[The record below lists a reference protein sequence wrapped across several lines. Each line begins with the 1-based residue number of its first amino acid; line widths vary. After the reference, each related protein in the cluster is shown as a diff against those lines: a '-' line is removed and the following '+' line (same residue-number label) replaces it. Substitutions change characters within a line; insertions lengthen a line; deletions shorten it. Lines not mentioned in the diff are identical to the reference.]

1 MSFFSKLK
9 SRVVYL
15 FKFDTGVNLSDEWK
29 IDPEYK
35 KKINLDLANFLLDQA
50 EKALKNTTETAD
62 KITTR
67 AFTLLLI
74 LIPIVSTITG
84 LLLASVKDSVKT
96 HSLDIGFFTVLI
108 LVGGF
113 IIYQLIKLIY
123 PRDFMGVGRQP
134 NETVVSDMF
143 NNDLDETKRLLAFKF
158 NELKNCQ
165 HKISYNRQQNEKR
178 ILVLTKILS
187 LIAISAAL
195 ALTVYLILYLSV
207 YQWL

>member
-1 MSFFSKLK
+1 MYIFSKLK
-9 SRVVYL
+9 DCIVYL
-15 FKFDTGVNLSDEWK
+15 FKFDINVNLSEEWK
-29 IDPEYK
+29 INAEYK

-74 LIPIVSTITG
+74 LIPILSTIIG
-84 LLLASVKDSVKT
+84 LLIASIKVSAKT
-96 HSLDIGFFTVLI
+96 NRLDIGFFTVLI
-108 LVGGF
+108 LVGGG
-113 IIYQLIKLIY
+113 IIYQLLKLIY

-134 NETVVSDMF
+134 NEIIVSDML
-143 NNDLDETKRLLAFKF
+143 NNELDETKRLLAFKF

-178 ILVLTKILS
+178 ILALTKILS
-187 LIAISAAL
+187 LIVISAAL
-195 ALTVYLILYLSV
+195 ALTVYLILYLLAV
-207 YQWL
+207 R